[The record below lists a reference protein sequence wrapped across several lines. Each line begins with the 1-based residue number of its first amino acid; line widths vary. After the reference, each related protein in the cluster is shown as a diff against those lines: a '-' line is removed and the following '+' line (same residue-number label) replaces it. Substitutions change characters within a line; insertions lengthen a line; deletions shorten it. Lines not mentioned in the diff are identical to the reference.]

1 MAAAPVGAAVFFS
14 VFCGLLW
21 DFCWILLAS
30 CWIFAGFCW
39 LLADFFLV
47 FAGFGVNFPGDQRF
61 QSELGTNSGKS
72 DSYTKDCMQSFEKI
86 KKTSIDYQKTV
97 ILT

>member
-1 MAAAPVGAAVFFS
+1 MAAAPVGAAVFFG
-14 VFCGLLW
+14 FLR
-21 DFCWILLAS
+21 A
-30 CWIFAGFCW
+30 FAGFCW
-39 LLADFFLV
+39 LLAGFYWLFADFFLV